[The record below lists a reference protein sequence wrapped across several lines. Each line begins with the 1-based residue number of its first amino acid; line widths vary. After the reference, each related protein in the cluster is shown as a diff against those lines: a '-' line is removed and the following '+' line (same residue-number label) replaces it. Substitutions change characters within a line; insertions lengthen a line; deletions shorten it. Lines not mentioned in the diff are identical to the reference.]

1 MAVPPDSWRLPPPDL
16 SHLSEGERQLADRVH
31 GALKAWLDESL
42 GDLHARVR
50 ERVDGYVQRLKAEY
64 EELWTE
70 ELRWQQGLEQR
81 LREIE
86 RFELEYGHPKTADE
100 SRALFR
106 DVLAHVR
113 GRDRRFEDL
122 HRKLDDVP
130 DAVE

>member
-1 MAVPPDSWRLPPPDL
+1 MAVPPDSWRMPPFDT
-16 SHLSEGERQLADRVH
+16 SHLSEGEREIADRVH
-31 GALKAWLDESL
+31 ASLKDWIDQGL
-42 GDLHARVR
+42 GDIHARVR

-70 ELRWQQGLEQR
+70 ELRWQQVLEER

-122 HRKLDDVP
+122 HQKLDDVT